1 MNFPTL
7 ETGKFYNITTNGE
20 KRQAM
25 FERFDLEKAQFW
37 VNGET
42 ILVNLEDLNS
52 GKVNIEPIN

>member
-7 ETGKFYNITTNGE
+7 NIGKFYNITKNGE

-25 FERFDLEKAQFW
+25 LEWLDLEKAQFW

-52 GKVNIEPIN
+52 GKVNIEPIS